1 MVIKFND
8 FNSNYKNY
16 NLVVGHQNVK
26 DAEKSKESKE
36 IEKSSTEFK
45 GLENETDLLTKS
57 TQSLY
62 GVKLGKFTA
71 EDKDLADETN
81 AILADLGYTYK
92 VTAAQV
98 ASVTN
103 GLKTVVIPGLES
115 VTDSAVAARIQD
127 PKGPFADLFI

>member
-16 NLVVGHQNVK
+16 NFVVGQQVSK
-26 DAEKSKESKE
+26 EAEKAKETKE
-36 IEKSSTEFK
+36 IEKSKAEFK
-45 GLENETDLLTKS
+45 GLEDETDLLTKS

-62 GVKLGKFTA
+62 GVKLGKFTE
-71 EDKDLADETN
+71 EDKDLADTTN
-81 AILADLGYTYK
+81 AILSSLGYNYK
-92 VTAAQV
+92 VTASQV

-103 GLKTVVIPGLES
+103 GLKTVVLPGLQS